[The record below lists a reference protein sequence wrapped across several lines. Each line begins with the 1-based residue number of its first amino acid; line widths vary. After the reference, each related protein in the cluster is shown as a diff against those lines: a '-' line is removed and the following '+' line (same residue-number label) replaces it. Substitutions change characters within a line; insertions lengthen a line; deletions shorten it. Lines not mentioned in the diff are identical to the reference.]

1 MEVKNWLSIVA
12 LTFTLFAGSYG
23 AIKVFATNERVDLV
37 QLRLEQKIVADQIW
51 YVQQQ
56 LNQLED
62 KYRDVPCGSQWGQ
75 KDRERY
81 RRLRFDLE
89 QLDKSGG

>member
-1 MEVKNWLSIVA
+1 MEIKNWLGIVA

-37 QLRLEQKIVADQIW
+37 QMRLEQKIENDMKW

-62 KYRDVPCGSQWGQ
+62 KYKDVPCGSQWGQ

-89 QLDKSGG
+89 QLDKGGG